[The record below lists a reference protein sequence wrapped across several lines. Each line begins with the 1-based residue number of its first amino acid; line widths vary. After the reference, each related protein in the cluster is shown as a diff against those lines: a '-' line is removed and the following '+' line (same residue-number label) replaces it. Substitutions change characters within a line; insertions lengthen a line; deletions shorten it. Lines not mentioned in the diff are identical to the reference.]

1 MKKGLVLAIF
11 LSLAAT
17 AVYAAPYKA
26 AVGGVFGANVLGSMP
41 HSAMLTFRLGKYPP
55 VFALGIN
62 IPKEGD
68 ASAALIM
75 DWWLIQESLTGML
88 NFYVGPGLYTS
99 IGNNLFVLGGRVP
112 VGLNIFPIKPL
123 ELFLE
128 IAPGITFIAPD
139 GVQIPNFGMQAGFG
153 FRFWF

>member
-1 MKKGLVLAIF
+1 
-11 LSLAAT
+11 
-17 AVYAAPYKA
+17 
-26 AVGGVFGANVLGSMP
+26 
-41 HSAMLTFRLGKYPP
+41 MLTFRLGKYPP